1 VNNKLVY
8 YYKFISKEI
17 TSGVNLKN
25 YGLSSGYDGSVLMKV
40 PRIASKFN
48 VVGRGSLRCGNGSYI
63 LHKTINRFPAK
74 E

>member
-1 VNNKLVY
+1 M
-8 YYKFISKEI
+8 FISKEI

-25 YGLSSGYDGSVLMKV
+25 YGCRAIRRVGVDESAAYSE
-40 PRIASKFN
+40 SKFN